1 MDPGHTPRGQAL
13 ARWDVHKRVIARHF
27 RHFARKRRTHQR
39 HIRHTQHVRPTN
51 QCPGLR
57 LGHGKVIS
65 PRKPRRVKHEYRR
78 DVCWCVEGAFLAEFE
93 KCHNRGISYLVVRMS
108 VSDTYCTL
116 VLFVFFVRAPAHRH
130 RGNSYLVV
138 RMSVSDTY
146 CTLVLFVFFVR
157 APAHR
162 HRGNSYL
169 VVRMSVSDT
178 YCTLVLFVFSPNA
191 ETRGSNPCGSSLI
204 LFGALPIVCP

>member
-1 MDPGHTPRGQAL
+1 M
-13 ARWDVHKRVIARHF
+13 VS
-27 RHFARKRRTHQR
+27 
-39 HIRHTQHVRPTN
+39 
-51 QCPGLR
+51 
-57 LGHGKVIS
+57 KVIS

-78 DVCWCVEGAFLAEFE
+78 DVCWCVEGAFFAEFE
-93 KCHNRGISYLVVRMS
+93 KCHNRGI
-108 VSDTYCTL
+108 
-116 VLFVFFVRAPAHRH
+116 
-130 RGNSYLVV
+130 SYLVV

-204 LFGALPIVCP
+204 LFGALPIVCA